1 MIPDEERLQN
11 IYICTHCVVA
21 CVPSS
26 CIQYGSVLHMRFH
39 NRQEKRIV
47 SAKKHVIFW
56 KNVVLSHQSVS
67 IYLNPIFQ

>member
-1 MIPDEERLQN
+1 MQRFNIFCLAMEDLVIGLTMIPDEERLQN

-39 NRQEKRIV
+39 NRQEKE
-47 SAKKHVIFW
+47 
-56 KNVVLSHQSVS
+56 L
-67 IYLNPIFQ
+67 